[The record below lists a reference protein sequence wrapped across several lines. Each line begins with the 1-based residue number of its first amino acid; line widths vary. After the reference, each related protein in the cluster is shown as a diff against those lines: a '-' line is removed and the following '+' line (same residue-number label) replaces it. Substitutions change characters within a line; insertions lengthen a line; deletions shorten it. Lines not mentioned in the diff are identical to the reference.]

1 MIRDTIG
8 KKIIAGITPAKIKEL
23 HKQIVDYVD
32 KNSEILLTLDMS
44 TRYSFD
50 DADRKVIYD
59 FADVTEELM
68 ITEISRSKDIY
79 SGNKIH
85 SNPFYVTCI
94 LTMYALLKKNDEKT
108 AQLVMTYMS
117 LMMYVSAHKGSF
129 KYNANK
135 QIIDYTLAHLDN
147 SFIIRK
153 TPSIYSFID
162 DNAVTAFT
170 TYKLRIITCK
180 DSDITWVTDALWT
193 RIKGK
198 LIKIANAYYENH
210 KSGNYLNADTDS
222 YTQDD
227 YHEMDSDSYLIDRL
241 SSKIYIKLINHQFDK
256 RFIRYSITQSDTSY
270 QKLVNIIDDIIG
282 DDENND
288 VKKVL
293 NAMIEYYL
301 LQSGKSADF
310 IARGDFIAYMKTAY
324 ASNTELEQMVFIK
337 SIIDRWLEENMYKY
351 GKANYGK
358 TVKQQYRKSLYMFF
372 IFIINYEAKTQ

>member
-1 MIRDTIG
+1 
-8 KKIIAGITPAKIKEL
+8 
-23 HKQIVDYVD
+23 
-32 KNSEILLTLDMS
+32 
-44 TRYSFD
+44 
-50 DADRKVIYD
+50 
-59 FADVTEELM
+59 
-68 ITEISRSKDIY
+68 
-79 SGNKIH
+79 
-85 SNPFYVTCI
+85 
-94 LTMYALLKKNDEKT
+94 
-108 AQLVMTYMS
+108 MTYMS